1 MGYNEIVENMLEKFE
16 SLQLQGFE
24 SIKQMHVK
32 YLEEKLR
39 KGNKEVDQD
48 LIDEIKLMDI
58 ERWERSL
65 TDKEKRK
72 IKKRNQDQE
81 RVIKRLLESNIGLV
95 DEFEI
100 TDSSP
105 HTFPILRSTSGLL
118 LHPQPLNPPALGLN
132 YQFNQPTPPQHPL
145 QIPEFERN
153 NSFGLPSKDSFNRS
167 HKPFFHQG
175 MSHVFLDE

>member
-39 KGNKEVDQD
+39 KGSKEVDQD

-132 YQFNQPTPPQHPL
+132 YQFNHSTPPQHPP

-153 NSFGLPSKDSFNRS
+153 ASFNDS